1 MADQAPDN
9 GKPAAAKTKR
19 TRRPQHLVIQ
29 AREGKFWRDVD
40 GEAIGWNTVEGAI
53 GHMKRTK
60 MVGTYRIISVKREVT
75 IAVETVEKVNVTIG
89 GGDG

>member
-1 MADQAPDN
+1 M
-9 GKPAAAKTKR
+9 
-19 TRRPQHLVIQ
+19 
-29 AREGKFWRDVD
+29 D